1 MPITKTKSNKE
12 MLTYLTGFPKK
23 LNNNISIDEF
33 NKLSLKE
40 QANFLSMSVGK
51 GPKMTMEEIVKECR
65 DCRNEK

>member
-12 MLTYLTGFPKK
+12 ILTYLTGFPKK

-40 QANFLSMSVGK
+40 QANFLSMSVAK
-51 GPKMTMEEIVKECR
+51 DRITIEDAVKEVR
-65 DCRNEK
+65 DYRNGK